1 MHEAGQIAVTELH
14 RRKVH
19 ADLQRGC
26 PGCRL
31 AAGFAQRP
39 CADLDDHAVLLGER
53 DELAWRDDAEPRVAP
68 ARQGLEPE
76 YLAVDRGLRLI
87 VEEQLVACDGRAQ
100 IELQREAL
108 AQAAIHLGIE
118 EAGRMAAIDLGA
130 VERGIGIGEQRRH
143 LGAVAR
149 IDCGSDA
156 EAKRD
161 LLPAH
166 LEGVCH
172 RL

>member
-1 MHEAGQIAVTELH
+1 MNSLGGTTPSFGW
-14 RRKVH
+14 R
-19 ADLQRGC
+19 QR
-26 PGCRL
+26 
-31 AAGFAQRP
+31 
-39 CADLDDHAVLLGER
+39 
-53 DELAWRDDAEPRVAP
+53 
-68 ARQGLEPE
+68 ARASNPNTSPSIE
-76 YLAVDRGLRLI
+76 GLRLI

-100 IELQREAL
+100 IKLQREAL

-130 VERGIGIGEQRRH
+130 VERGIGIGEQRWH

-166 LEGVCH
+166 FEGVCH